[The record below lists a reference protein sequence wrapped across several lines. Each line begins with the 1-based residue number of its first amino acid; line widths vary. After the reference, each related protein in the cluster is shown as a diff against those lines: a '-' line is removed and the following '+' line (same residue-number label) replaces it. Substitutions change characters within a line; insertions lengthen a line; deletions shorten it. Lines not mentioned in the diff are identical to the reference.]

1 MIPGKAVVARRVIV
15 TRPAH
20 DAGDWVR
27 QLQHKGLAAEA
38 LPLIEIAAAPA
49 AADVQAVTQ
58 AWQSIGSYA
67 ACMFVSGNAVRFFFE
82 QKEALRQHL
91 RGLPAINNV
100 ANQYLKS
107 LPPTLRFMA
116 PGPGTAA
123 ALLAAGVPA
132 GQLDAPPPDADQFD
146 SEALWSVVGQRD
158 WRGRRVLVVRGV
170 TGQAGEASQAGASLE
185 MPAMPSMTS
194 GRDWIT
200 RRWLAAGAEVDFV
213 GVYERRAPVFTPA
226 QVQRARLASADGS
239 VWLFSSSEAVLHLTH
254 LPGLEGVDWSRAV
267 AIATHPR
274 ITATVRGAGWGVVA
288 ESRPALVDIV
298 VTLRSIESTYP

>member
-1 MIPGKAVVARRVIV
+1 MPGKVVGTRRIIV

-27 QLQHKGLAAEA
+27 QLQDKGFAAEA
-38 LPLIEIAAAPA
+38 LPLIEIAAASG
-49 AADVQAVTQ
+49 AADVLALAQ
-58 AWQSIGSYA
+58 AWQAIGSYA

-82 QKEALRQHL
+82 QKEAIRQYL
-91 RGLPAINNV
+91 RGLLAINNV
-100 ANQYLKS
+100 ANKYVRS

-123 ALLAAGVPA
+123 ALLAIGVPA
-132 GQLDAPPPDADQFD
+132 GQLDAPPLDADQFD
-146 SEALWSVVGQRD
+146 SEALWKVVGQRD

-170 TGQAGEASQAGASLE
+170 TGREGEASQPGATLE
-185 MPAMPSMTS
+185 MPATSS

-200 RRWLAAGAEVDFV
+200 RQWQAAGASVDFL

-226 QVQRARLASADGS
+226 QVQRARVASADGS

-254 LPGLEGVDWSRAV
+254 LPGLEGVDWSHAV
-267 AIATHPR
+267 ALATHPR

-288 ESRPALVDIV
+288 ESRPALTDILM
-298 VTLRSIESTYP
+298 TLRSIESGHP